1 MTAPMDS
8 ARIARM
14 QSYEDAVCWRT
25 GKLAE
30 PCANCDASTEVW
42 CDDHAIDLHLIA
54 GYKLALNRLARTGES

>member
-1 MTAPMDS
+1 
-8 ARIARM
+8 M